1 MTAKIGEVDEVATN
15 VAAISEEKAASSME
29 IMASSE
35 AMVEQ
40 ARQLSNCSQE
50 IAEDA
55 EKLAVTYGEENG
67 YDISVEDGYI
77 ESNGLLIRR
86 FNVKKK

>member
-1 MTAKIGEVDEVATN
+1 MGNKDELL
-15 VAAISEEKAASSME
+15 AAIS
-29 IMASSE
+29 
-35 AMVEQ
+35 
-40 ARQLSNCSQE
+40 
-50 IAEDA
+50 
-55 EKLAVTYGEENG
+55 AVTYGEENG

>member
-1 MTAKIGEVDEVATN
+1 MLPL
-15 VAAISEEKAASSME
+15 SEEQAASSME

-55 EKLAVTYGEENG
+55 EKLAETSDTLSAQIGRFKVEKKGEDPYAE
-67 YDISVEDGYI
+67 
-77 ESNGLLIRR
+77 
-86 FNVKKK
+86 KKN